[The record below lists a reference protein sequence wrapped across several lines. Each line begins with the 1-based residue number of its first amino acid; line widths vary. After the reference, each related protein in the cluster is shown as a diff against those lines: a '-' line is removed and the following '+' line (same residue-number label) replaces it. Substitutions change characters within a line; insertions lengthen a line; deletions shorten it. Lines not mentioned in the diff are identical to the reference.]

1 MSATKSEGNILSIVA
16 KADPW
21 LVSII
26 LAYSNTSFI
35 SIHNGVIL
43 ALFQVLRG
51 CLQEL
56 VNDSS

>member
-43 ALFQVLRG
+43 ALF
-51 CLQEL
+51 
-56 VNDSS
+56 